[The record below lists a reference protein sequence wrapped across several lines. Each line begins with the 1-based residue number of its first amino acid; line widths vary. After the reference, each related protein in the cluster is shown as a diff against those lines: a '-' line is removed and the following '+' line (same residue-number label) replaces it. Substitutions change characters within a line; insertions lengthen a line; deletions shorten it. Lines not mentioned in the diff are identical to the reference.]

1 LFYNSYYTFYCQIK
15 KKFTNYFDMLKKIKN
30 RISKRKISEL
40 KNSPGENIRDAMV
53 SAGIKA
59 VQESAYVTGNN
70 TDAIVLV
77 AKTVNNVIDGGT
89 ALAGGTE
96 SATALGKILYKT
108 SKDVARG
115 DTVCTGL
122 CVISGTCESVALCC
136 STFKIIPCR
145 GRIYVGA
152 KIISKGCM
160 SFRNACAGE
169 GC

>member
-1 LFYNSYYTFYCQIK
+1 
-15 KKFTNYFDMLKKIKN
+15 MLKSMRN
-30 RISKRKISEL
+30 RIFKRKMSEL
-40 KNSPGENIRDAMV
+40 KTTPGENIRDAVINSGMTV
-53 SAGIKA
+53 L
-59 VQESAYVTGNN
+59 QESADVVGNN
-70 TDAIVLV
+70 PDEIALLAETAGNIV
-77 AKTVNNVIDGGT
+77 DGGI

-96 SATALGKILYKT
+96 SAGALGKILFKT

-122 CVISGTCESVALCC
+122 CVVSGTCESVALCC
-136 STFKIIPCR
+136 STIKIIPYR

-160 SFRNACAGE
+160 TFRNACAGE